1 MGGEA
6 VMACV
11 PTRGRGLQ
19 VVLWMGGLTL
29 LFIGLLWV
37 TQTVYWGVLRLE
49 WMAGLYTLGMGSLAG
64 LTVCA
69 RGRKSILLG
78 LAATCFVA
86 MPLVFLL
93 TRPAVTAEE
102 AASILAEGEGLQQVE
117 PNEAYST
124 MEMQNGGSFW
134 VQRGYVFQGTSE
146 MGEVIVFCFDPMQ
159 VQWGALRH

>member
-1 MGGEA
+1 
-6 VMACV
+6 
-11 PTRGRGLQ
+11 
-19 VVLWMGGLTL
+19 
-29 LFIGLLWV
+29 
-37 TQTVYWGVLRLE
+37 
-49 WMAGLYTLGMGSLAG
+49 MGSLAG

-69 RGRKSILLG
+69 RGRKSVLLG

-86 MPLVFLL
+86 MPLFFLL

-117 PNEAYST
+117 PNESYST

>member
-1 MGGEA
+1 MRANQRQGPASGAMDGWVNAAVHRSPVGNPNRLLGRASIRVDGG
-6 VMACV
+6 VIH
-11 PTRGRGLQ
+11 TWDGFL
-19 VVLWMGGLTL
+19 GGPD
-29 LFIGLLWV
+29 
-37 TQTVYWGVLRLE
+37 R
-49 WMAGLYTLGMGSLAG
+49 
-64 LTVCA
+64 
-69 RGRKSILLG
+69 RKSVLLG

>member
-1 MGGEA
+1 
-6 VMACV
+6 MACV

-37 TQTVYWGVLRLE
+37 TQNVYWGVLRLE

-69 RGRKSILLG
+69 RGRKSVLLG

-146 MGEVIVFCFDPMQ
+146 RGEVIVFCFDPMQ

>member
-1 MGGEA
+1 
-6 VMACV
+6 MACV

-69 RGRKSILLG
+69 RGRKSVLLG

-93 TRPAVTAEE
+93 TRQIGRAHV
-102 AASILAEGEGLQQVE
+102 
-117 PNEAYST
+117 
-124 MEMQNGGSFW
+124 
-134 VQRGYVFQGTSE
+134 
-146 MGEVIVFCFDPMQ
+146 
-159 VQWGALRH
+159 